1 MDEEVEEVDLVAVV
15 EDGLVLD
22 ANPAP
27 AIVAVLA
34 AHHGLILER
43 RKLAPILN
51 HPILNNNMD
60 QEDPILE
67 GITEVIS

>member
-1 MDEEVEEVDLVAVV
+1 MEEVDLVVV

-22 ANPAP
+22 ANPAL

-43 RKLAPILN
+43 RKLIPTLN
-51 HPILNNNMD
+51 HLILNNNMD
-60 QEDPILE
+60 LEDPILE

>member
-1 MDEEVEEVDLVAVV
+1 MEEVDLVAVV
-15 EDGLVLD
+15 EDGLDLD
-22 ANPAP
+22 VNLAP

-51 HPILNNNMD
+51 HLILNNNMD

-67 GITEVIS
+67 GIIEVIS